1 MKVAT
6 TKDAIL
12 CLALFRPAAMD
23 SGHTDLYLERRATN
37 THPEYIH
44 PVFEKATRDTYGVFV
59 LQDQVID
66 VLRGVGM
73 PYEDV
78 NDLLKAV
85 KASNERIVEAGRT
98 FDRLER
104 VFIARCRSLGMA
116 STTAYQGWEQIRGF
130 SDYGFN
136 KAHATSYGVLSYR
149 MAYLKAYYPLEFM
162 CAVLMTWVGDNVKER
177 MYTQESRRLGFTIIK
192 ADVTSSKANWTID
205 KDRNGLRRGL
215 LSISGVGAAA
225 ALDLANHQPY
235 ESVEDIIGKCD
246 PSIVTGGKS
255 WKKDQTLNGV
265 LGKLRDSGALRS
277 FNLE

>member
-1 MKVAT
+1 MKVAS

-23 SGHTDLYLERRATN
+23 SGHTDLYLSRRASHV
-37 THPEYIH
+37 HPDYIH
-44 PVFEKATRDTYGVFV
+44 PVFEKATRETYGVFV

-85 KASNERIVEAGRT
+85 KASNERIAEAERT
-98 FDRLER
+98 FDRLEK
-104 VFIARCRSLGMA
+104 VFIGRCKTIGMA
-116 STTAYQGWEQIRGF
+116 PTVAYQGWEHIRGF

-149 MAYLKAYYPLEFM
+149 MAYLKAHWPLEFM
-162 CAVLMTWVGDNVKER
+162 CAVLMTWVGDSTKER
-177 MYTQESRRLGFTIIK
+177 LYTQEARRLGFAIIK
-192 ADVTSSKANWTID
+192 ADVTTSKASWTID
-205 KDRNGLRRGL
+205 RDRNGLRRGL
-215 LSISGVGAAA
+215 LSIKGVGVNAARE
-225 ALDLANHQPY
+225 LADHQPY
-235 ESVEDIIGKCD
+235 GSVDDIIAKCS

-255 WKKDQTLNGV
+255 WKKEQTLNGV
-265 LGKLRDSGALRS
+265 LGKLRDSGALRT
-277 FNLE
+277 FGLD